1 MINELK
7 SSSPKSKDGGEYAKA
22 WKSKG
27 KKYKLKRFV
36 GNTKK
41 VKDNQGEIP
50 LSNIL
55 EYGTKSPYQGLIKRT
70 YNGAAMKIAQSMI
83 EEIKKESIGGFK
95 MSEKEKIK
103 LGSGH
108 IYVAEYNNTMPT
120 DVELE
125 TESNRLGFI
134 QSGAVI
140 TYKPTFYE
148 VKDDIGRIDEIYIT
162 EEEITLKTGILT
174 WNGDTLEFLC
184 STARVSEAGGVRTV
198 KIGGYIMITTKN
210 M

>member
-1 MINELK
+1 MSIDIDNLVESIEKIMDDYSDVVFQATEEAVTAGEKVLINELK

-83 EEIKKESIGGFK
+83 EEIKKK
-95 MSEKEKIK
+95 
-103 LGSGH
+103 
-108 IYVAEYNNTMPT
+108 V
-120 DVELE
+120 
-125 TESNRLGFI
+125 
-134 QSGAVI
+134 
-140 TYKPTFYE
+140 
-148 VKDDIGRIDEIYIT
+148 
-162 EEEITLKTGILT
+162 
-174 WNGDTLEFLC
+174 
-184 STARVSEAGGVRTV
+184 
-198 KIGGYIMITTKN
+198 
-210 M
+210 